1 MVTYCI
7 SGVEAEESTN
17 TVPRACCV
25 KVYTISL
32 FHTLPLCVSVVCCV
46 FRNYLDTLLDLPWSS
61 STTDTLDLATARA
74 TLDADHYGLQPVSS
88 LSHSFTHTHTHTL
101 IHLFTHAQHTQT
113 HTHAHPL
120 CLKVKK
126 RVLEYLAVCQLT
138 EGLKGPILCL
148 VGAPGVGK
156 TSIGRSVAKT
166 LGRKFHRFGCM
177 AVWMYERLKF

>member
-1 MVTYCI
+1 MFIDGCCI
-7 SGVEAEESTN
+7 VYLVEAEESTN

-88 LSHSFTHTHTHTL
+88 LSHSLIHPHTHPY
-101 IHLFTHAQHTQT
+101 
-113 HTHAHPL
+113 THAHTHSFIHSLMHNTPTPTL
-120 CLKVKK
+120 CVS
-126 RVLEYLAVCQLT
+126 RSRRGCWS
-138 EGLKGPILCL
+138 IWLC
-148 VGAPGVGK
+148 V
-156 TSIGRSVAKT
+156 S
-166 LGRKFHRFGCM
+166 
-177 AVWMYERLKF
+177 